1 MTRQTSVEIWCIWFI
16 VYRDQTFFVSISIPQ
31 TITMDYF
38 TWVEEDLTKGT
49 DTSEE
54 SRACYLKLEQK
65 DLVSDY
71 KTKTKVKV

>member
-1 MTRQTSVEIWCIWFI
+1 
-16 VYRDQTFFVSISIPQ
+16 
-31 TITMDYF
+31 MDYF